1 MKAGTWVWGN
11 MGMFAERFVE
21 KPRHK
26 GRSYWGGVQA
36 RLVFSP
42 LPPATLPLLTK
53 CRNQPPSTAYDC
65 QLGVIVQHLKGE

>member
-1 MKAGTWVWGN
+1 VKSLFTALAFSRKKRRSRGQGAGSREQGEQALVWSRGAERN

-36 RLVFSP
+36 LS
-42 LPPATLPLLTK
+42 
-53 CRNQPPSTAYDC
+53 Q
-65 QLGVIVQHLKGE
+65 

>member
-1 MKAGTWVWGN
+1 
-11 MGMFAERFVE
+11 MGLFAERFVE

-42 LPPATLPLLTK
+42 LLPAPLPLLTTHGGWLK
-53 CRNQPPSTAYDC
+53 TQQP
-65 QLGVIVQHLKGE
+65 